1 MSELRRAI
9 VKSYDDA
16 AHKAAVQ
23 IAGSLAVW
31 LDAVRVATNIP
42 PADVVTG
49 RQCTVLFLDP
59 SNQDDA
65 VIIAIQ
71 GALPSVGEILVA
83 SATST
88 LTLTTSYQS
97 IVGDGDSTKVRLLL
111 PTPGDWLIEAT
122 FRFDRGATNPGF
134 MTGALFVNDSGTEEP
149 ADATFKGETSPE
161 AATVPQRWKITTT
174 AANTPVELKAKMENG
189 GGNGTALTEHTRIT
203 ATGVKRSTGGGGTDH
218 GALTGLGDHDHAIYA
233 RLAQA
238 ETRAALQTFNAGLR
252 LASSQVLEDS
262 GGAAR
267 ILLATSS
274 PHLTL
279 TGDVKTSAGLAIEGT
294 TPSADASIVSA
305 KNALGTGA
313 LIDRGGLSSSPG
325 NIDFIGL
332 SGKAATQSGGTHT
345 ARVIGLEF
353 QAFSNRNL
361 VSPASEI
368 TGISVLA
375 GAVFAT
381 NVRATLQRGIHL
393 RAVSTF
399 SGTMGVDCRGVE
411 VEDPSAG
418 QSGVTNAYGIK
429 VDPIT
434 GATNRYGIHMGAIA
448 GGTIA
453 RLLELGTGPEL
464 RLLGRGEWTPATE
477 ETPLYVA
484 EGATP
489 TLRQMKVDATR
500 EQFIQPQTPNA
511 FGPAFTFLDDWPLF
525 ALTSAQ
531 TIHFVWKIPPDFTG
545 LNSFSIVIIP
555 DATETVQADLD
566 VSVSAVGEDYN
577 ADTRQSLNQTKSV
590 TINDVTEWDIS
601 GIGSLFTGVAAGDYV
616 AVRFQSDTSNIRVI
630 GARVSW
636 EGDRT
641 ARLV

>member
-83 SATST
+83 SATSS
-88 LTLTTSYQS
+88 LTLTTSFQS

-111 PTPGDWLIEAT
+111 PTPGDWLIDAIID
-122 FRFDRGATNPGF
+122 FAQNGASSP
-134 MTGALFVNDSGTEEP
+134 GALQGELYVNDSG
-149 ADATFKGETSPE
+149 SPE
-161 AATVPQRWKITTT
+161 TGQVLYQPTTNPDRATVTHSWKITTT
-174 AANTPVELKAKMENG
+174 AANTPVELKAKMETA
-189 GGNGTALTEHTRIT
+189 GGNALATTPHTRIT
-203 ATGVKRSTGGGGTDH
+203 ATGVKRSTGGGGVTDH

-238 ETRAALQTFNAGLR
+238 ETWAALQTFNAGLR
-252 LASSQVLEDS
+252 LAASQVLEDS
-262 GGAAR
+262 GGTGR

-279 TGDVKTSAGLAIEGT
+279 TGDVKTSAGLAIEGK

-305 KNALGTGA
+305 KNALGMGA

-353 QAFSNRNL
+353 SAFSNRNL

-368 TGISVLA
+368 TGVSVIV
-375 GAVFAT
+375 GGVFAT
-381 NVRATLQRGIHL
+381 NVRSTLQRGIHL

-429 VDPIT
+429 LDAIA
-434 GATNRYGIHMGAIA
+434 GGTNRYGIHIGAIA
-448 GGTIA
+448 GG
-453 RLLELGTGPEL
+453 
-464 RLLGRGEWTPATE
+464 
-477 ETPLYVA
+477 
-484 EGATP
+484 
-489 TLRQMKVDATR
+489 
-500 EQFIQPQTPNA
+500 
-511 FGPAFTFLDDWPLF
+511 
-525 ALTSAQ
+525 
-531 TIHFVWKIPPDFTG
+531 
-545 LNSFSIVIIP
+545 
-555 DATETVQADLD
+555 
-566 VSVSAVGEDYN
+566 
-577 ADTRQSLNQTKSV
+577 
-590 TINDVTEWDIS
+590 
-601 GIGSLFTGVAAGDYV
+601 V
-616 AVRFQSDTSNIRVI
+616 AVKHH
-630 GARVSW
+630 ARQLRR
-636 EGDRT
+636 GDLSQPPI
-641 ARLV
+641 AVPAH